1 MTQLTLV
8 SHHLCPYVQRA
19 AIALT
24 ERSLPFERVW
34 IDLSD
39 KPQWFTELSPL
50 GKVPLLLVENGG
62 RKTPVFE
69 SAAIL
74 EYLEETQP
82 HPLHPADPL
91 ARARHRA
98 WMEFGSQVLN
108 GIARLYNAPDA
119 ESFAAAA
126 NALEGMFCRLE
137 DELDARQAG
146 PWFSGRQFSLVDAV
160 FGPIFR
166 YFDVFDAIGDF
177 GILAGRPRIAAWRS
191 ALAARP
197 SVKDAT
203 VADYNQRLREFLLR
217 RRSHISA
224 LTEDRAKA
232 GEARQAMM
240 A

>member
-19 AIALT
+19 AI
-24 ERSLPFERVW
+24 SLAEKSVPFERVW

-39 KPQWFTELSPL
+39 KPQWFSDLSPL
-50 GKVPLLLVENGG
+50 GKVPLLLVEANGK
-62 RKTPVFE
+62 RTPVFE

-74 EYLEETQP
+74 EYLEDTQT

-91 ARARHRA
+91 IRARHRA
-98 WMEFGSQVLN
+98 WIEFGSQLLN

-119 ESFAAAA
+119 EGFTAAA
-126 NALEGMFCRLE
+126 NALSAMFDRLE
-137 DELDARQAG
+137 DELKARQAG
-146 PWFSGRQFSLVDAV
+146 PWFSGQQFSLVDAV

-166 YFDVFDAIGDF
+166 YFDVFDRIGDF
-177 GILAGRPRIAAWRS
+177 GILARKPQIAAWRA

-197 SVKDAT
+197 SVMEAT
-203 VADYNQRLREFLLR
+203 VADYNARLRDFLVR
-217 RRSHISA
+217 RKSHISRLVTNAENASPA
-224 LTEDRAKA
+224 L
-232 GEARQAMM
+232 QAQP